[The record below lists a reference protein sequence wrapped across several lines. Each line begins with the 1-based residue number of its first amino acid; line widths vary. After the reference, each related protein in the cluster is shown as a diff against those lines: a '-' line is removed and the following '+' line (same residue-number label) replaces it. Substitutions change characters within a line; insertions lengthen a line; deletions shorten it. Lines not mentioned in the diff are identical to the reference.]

1 MTTFTI
7 SSPIPNPERHSYS
20 VARHRAI
27 ADAIRDRNVS
37 AAKKAMRGVIE
48 DGAERVLA
56 ATKGVQNAD

>member
-1 MTTFTI
+1 
-7 SSPIPNPERHSYS
+7 
-20 VARHRAI
+20 
-27 ADAIRDRNVS
+27 VS